1 MSQSIKILKQGTGGY
16 IFQKEGKK
24 KNLLIVFVSEET
36 I

>member
-1 MSQSIKILKQGTGGY
+1 MSQSIKILKQGTGGGY
-16 IFQKEGKK
+16 IFQKEGK

>member
-24 KNLLIVFVSEET
+24 NLLIVFVSEET